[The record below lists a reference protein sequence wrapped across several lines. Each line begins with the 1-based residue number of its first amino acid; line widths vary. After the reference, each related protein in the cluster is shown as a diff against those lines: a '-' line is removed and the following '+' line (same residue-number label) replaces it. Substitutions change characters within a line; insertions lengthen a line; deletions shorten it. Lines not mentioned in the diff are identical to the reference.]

1 MFEHD
6 AARNTGQAS
15 RGGIPDG
22 NAAGEPADVFTIV
35 APIDLEVR
43 IAAALYAFADMFAA
57 ARRRLL
63 YLLGLVA
70 LLMLLAVGVSTWQKS
85 VREGA
90 DGFVPAFFHEL
101 FGPGGIAILFVAIP
115 TLIYYALQPALVR
128 SRLKRWCRDE
138 HLDRPITVTYRFGP
152 DGLSVTQ
159 PGRNTVLACPRLD
172 GVAEAH
178 GHLIIRLRNIE
189 DAYAL
194 PLSAL
199 SAAQVADIKAWAAS
213 CHAGAGGAVGLP
225 REQDTAASSP
235 PLFTSRFA
243 YTEEDRV
250 VALRWQMERP
260 GMQRRRRRGYLL
272 TFLIT
277 ALLVPLFF
285 IMLWLLDPARV
296 PFRYA
301 FPLFVEMFASTFWQY
316 ALGLWAFAAAVI
328 VLQPWARRRQAQT
341 LARRLHQ
348 RMQAEEYE
356 LRLHEDRLDVWQSDW
371 CNSFDAASFAGVQ
384 HHGEHLILLRRESE
398 PLILPLRALD
408 GGQLALLERVVGR
421 RAGGAGGQTEQN
433 A

>member
-1 MFEHD
+1 MLEHD
-6 AARNTGQAS
+6 AARNAAQAS
-15 RGGIPDG
+15 RGGIADG
-22 NAAGEPADVFTIV
+22 NAAGEPPGVFTIV

-70 LLMLLAVGVSTWQKS
+70 LLMLVAVGVSTWQKS

-90 DGFVPAFFHEL
+90 DGFASAFFHEL

-115 TLIYYALQPALVR
+115 ALIYYALQPALVR
-128 SRLKRWCRDE
+128 GRLRRWCRDE
-138 HLDRPITVTYRFGP
+138 HLDQPIAVTYRFGP

-159 PGRNTVLACPRLD
+159 PGRKTVLACARLD
-172 GVAEAH
+172 GVAQAH

-199 SAAQVADIKAWAAS
+199 SAGQVADVKAWAAS
-213 CHAGAGGAVGLP
+213 CHAGAGGAAGLLQ
-225 REQDTAASSP
+225 EQDAAAAP
-235 PLFTSRFA
+235 PLLTSRFA

-277 ALLVPLFF
+277 ALLIPLFF
-285 IMLWLLDPARV
+285 VVLWLLDPARV

-316 ALGLWAFAAAVI
+316 ALGLWALVAAVI

-356 LRLHEDRLDVWQSDW
+356 LRLRDDRLDVWQGDW
-371 CNSFDAASFAGVQ
+371 CNSFDAGSFTGVERQ
-384 HHGEHLILLRRESE
+384 GTHLILLRRESE

-408 GGQLALLERVVGR
+408 GGQLALVERILGR
-421 RAGGAGGQTEQN
+421 RAGGAARQTEQSV
-433 A
+433 